1 MKINYVEIELFRDI
15 KQMKYKNSFNYN
27 FINLKLKRK

>member
-1 MKINYVEIELFRDI
+1 MKINYVETELFRDT
-15 KQMKYKNSFNYN
+15 KYMKYKNSLNHN